1 MQTISF
7 SYAANIMIQLA
18 VVAGEKQ
25 WQSGGAHTY
34 QERIR
39 NTLGT
44 H

>member
-25 WQSGGAHTY
+25 WQSGGATH
-34 QERIR
+34 IR
-39 NTLGT
+39 NALGT